1 MPSTWKRAASKVLVF
16 CWLQHGVG
24 VEFVRVLPET
34 HAPSLTNVFSECA
47 PNDDVV
53 SNHNNFHRS
62 LMHLTTLHLSYA
74 SFGSKMRYHICL
86 FSLYEGGGGESVEG
100 EERETKFCVYANTI
114 LCGCIG
120 M

>member
-1 MPSTWKRAASKVLVF
+1 M
-16 CWLQHGVG
+16 G

-62 LMHLTTLHLSYA
+62 LIHLTTLHLLSFA
-74 SFGSKMRYHICL
+74 SFGSKLRYHICL
-86 FSLYEGGGGESVEG
+86 FSFKEGGREGKRESVEG
-100 EERETKFCVYANTI
+100 EKERERETKFCVYANTI
-114 LCGCIG
+114 LCGCILTYS
-120 M
+120 MEQSPS